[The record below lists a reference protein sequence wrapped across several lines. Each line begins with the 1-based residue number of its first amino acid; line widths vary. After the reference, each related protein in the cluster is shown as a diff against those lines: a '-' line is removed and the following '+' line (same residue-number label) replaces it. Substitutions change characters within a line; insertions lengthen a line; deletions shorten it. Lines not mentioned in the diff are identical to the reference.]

1 MSARVRPSGCRFAR
15 SRRPSGVSERDVDIF
30 RITLV
35 YSSPCELATPGLFSR
50 LRDGGWETRGLA
62 EKDVRPPGTADVA
75 RCRGHTRTTTR
86 ADLLPLGPL
95 PLGPLPLGPLPLG
108 AYAPRKEMGGAICGS
123 LLDCAGGPMERGVV
137 LQPRRRGDGLPR
149 GEKNLSLSLS
159 LTTSSCGSFLSE
171 NSRRVARWPSSMAPS
186 IAACASARSVS
197 K

>member
-1 MSARVRPSGCRFAR
+1 MSARVGPVAVSR
-15 SRRPSGVSERDVDIF
+15 SASVGVSERDVDIF
-30 RITLV
+30 QNYTCVR
-35 YSSPCELATPGLFSR
+35 SPCELASPGLSR
-50 LRDGGWETRGLA
+50 LSGWERTIGLA
-62 EKDVRPPGTADVA
+62 LGLSTSATSDLHSTSRSER
-75 RCRGHTRTTTR
+75 HTRTTAR
-86 ADLLPLGPL
+86 ADLL